1 MSTNLVSMSIHSV
14 SMKGKRNANEDKHT
28 TIVNFDSSNKD
39 WANSAP
45 INYYAVYDGHGGK
58 FVSKFLNDH
67 LPSCFLDK
75 RVEYPLKKTF
85 VKQVYEYWQNMLK
98 TQHLKNAANTGSTCL
113 VVIHYKHENS
123 EYLNILNTGDSR
135 AMICRNN
142 IGISLTKD
150 HKPDWP
156 EEYARIKA
164 LGGDIVWDGFD
175 FRIKDLSVSRAF
187 GDINA
192 EPFLTCIPDIY
203 RYKITS
209 DDKFIVLACDGL
221 WDVFNCQDVANFI
234 LKNCFD
240 ITNNTRINKHINIA
254 KRLGELAIAKGST
267 DNITIIIVFFG

>member
-1 MSTNLVSMSIHSV
+1 
-14 SMKGKRNANEDKHT
+14 MKGKRPQNEDKHT
-28 TIVNFDSSNKD
+28 AIVNFDNSCKE
-39 WANSAP
+39 WEGSAP
-45 INYYAVYDGHGGK
+45 INLYGVYDGHGGK
-58 FVSKFLNDH
+58 FVSKFLYDN
-67 LPSCFLDK
+67 LPQCFLDK

-85 VKQVYEYWQNMLK
+85 VKQMYEYLQNTLR
-98 TQHLKNAANTGSTCL
+98 TQYLKNATNTGSTCL
-113 VVIHYKHENS
+113 VVIHYKIENC

-142 IGISLTKD
+142 IGIALTKD

-156 EEYARIKA
+156 EENARIKK
-164 LGGDIVWDGFD
+164 LGGEIVWDGYD

-187 GDINA
+187 GDISA
-192 EPFLTCIPDIY
+192 EPFLTCMPDIF
-203 RYKITS
+203 RYKLTA

-234 LKNCFD
+234 LKSCYD
-240 ITNNTRINKHINIA
+240 MTNNTRINKHINIA